1 MADAAANEVLAHRW
15 HMELFQEGNLE
26 VAEEILAPD
35 LVFHTPLEDGKGA
48 EGARQ
53 LATGLRAIFADLTI
67 THEDTVVGGDKVA
80 IRWTARG
87 THHGEFLGVP
97 ATGKEIHSRG
107 IDILHLRDGKIAEVW
122 VEWDVLRDLQQ
133 MGAVV
138 SGPEKTG

>member
-1 MADAAANEVLAHRW
+1 MD
-15 HMELFQEGNLE
+15 LFQDGNLA

-35 LVFHTPLEDGKGA
+35 ILLHTPLDDAKGL

-53 LATGLRAIFADLTI
+53 AATEFRAIFAGMTI
-67 THEDTVVGGDKVA
+67 THEDTVAAGDKVA

-87 THHGEFLGVP
+87 THHGELLGMP
-97 ATGKEIHSRG
+97 ATGKEISSRG
-107 IDILHLRDGKIAEVW
+107 IDILHLRDGKVAEVW

-138 SGPEKTG
+138 SRPDQTG